1 MGYFNIELIN
11 PIASFFFDDK
21 KKSTTILSATSIL
34 KILLPERQINTNIY
48 NSFEK
53 MLTDLKLS
61 NWIKSYIYWEL
72 SLIKELGFEVNFFDN
87 KKSNNLINNS
97 VEINNKFFKIP
108 KMLLN
113 DDLNNNQFKDVKEA
127 LIFNKNLIVENF
139 ILPNKLKFPL
149 FRNILENYYS

>member
-72 SLIKELGFEVNFFDN
+72 SLIKELGFEVNFFDT

-97 VEINNKFFKIP
+97 V
-108 KMLLN
+108 
-113 DDLNNNQFKDVKEA
+113 
-127 LIFNKNLIVENF
+127 
-139 ILPNKLKFPL
+139 
-149 FRNILENYYS
+149 